1 MSQSTQIRPS
11 VPPLLMAAR
20 VPLQQDMALGGRGGR
35 RFYGS
40 PWTSPLQQ
48 PFTLI
53 PSHFAQGRSLL
64 EAQAPW
70 RGKDTAGIGR
80 VSEHSPF
87 PPLWTPKM
95 IAVLSPSSLTGI
107 TFRCASCTLPTAQ
120 VSPEPLAV
128 QSEKTF
134 LLSAAEDPESC
145 RQK

>member
-11 VPPLLMAAR
+11 VPPLLMAAQ
-20 VPLQQDMALGGRGGR
+20 VLPQQDMTLGKVGRSI
-35 RFYGS
+35 FGS
-40 PWTSPLQQ
+40 PWASPLQQ

-64 EAQAPW
+64 EARAPW
-70 RGKDTAGIGR
+70 RGKDTARIGR

-107 TFRCASCTLPTAQ
+107 TFRCASCILPTTQ
-120 VSPEPLAV
+120 VSPEPLAL
-128 QSEKTF
+128 QPEKTF
-134 LLSAAEDPESC
+134 PPSAAEDPESC
-145 RQK
+145 R